1 MPPPPEHPAPDAVRA
16 SLIQPG
22 LLALVSAER
31 LCVWQT

>member
-31 LCVWQT
+31 LCVRQT